1 VATSEWQISD
11 STTEIRRLTH
21 VLLVYIGR
29 RIPPHEDPRDYVS
42 RIWLAAGKG
51 FRHESSL
58 HHYLFQIARR
68 MISDRWRRPKPTPEL
83 VDLMDALP
91 IDGPGC
97 DTALDLIRS
106 RASIDEAVP
115 LVDPIYRDAVR
126 MWLEGRDA
134 MQIADRLG
142 VRYNTARSRIVR
154 GRQQLLDVLGPFMR
168 R

>member
-1 VATSEWQISD
+1 MATTEWQISD

-21 VLLVYIGR
+21 VLLSYVGR
-29 RIPPHEDPRDYVS
+29 RIPQHEDPRDYVS

-68 MISDRWRRPKPTPEL
+68 MMFDRRRRTKRTPEH
-83 VDLMDALP
+83 VDLADALE

-97 DTALDLIRS
+97 DTALELIRG
-106 RASIDEAVP
+106 RASIAEAVP

-134 MQIADRLG
+134 MQIAERLG
-142 VRYNTARSRIVR
+142 VPYNTARSRIVR
-154 GRQQLLDVLGPFMR
+154 GRRQLLEVLGPLAR